1 MPYAT
6 QADLLQRISLKQLT
20 QLTDDAGQNQPD
32 ATVVAAALEEAS
44 GLIDARVRDRYTT
57 PLQASDTATA
67 ICRDICVYLLFTR
80 RPQQISEAVRQ
91 RYEDAV
97 SLLKEIAAGKASLD
111 QPVSAAQP
119 QSVPS
124 GPVTPICQDIRFTE
138 CNLEGF
144 V

>member
-20 QLTDDAGQNQPD
+20 QLTDDANQGQPD
-32 ATVVAAALEEAS
+32 SDVVNASLEEAS
-44 GLIDARVRDRYTT
+44 GLIDARVRDRYVT

-80 RPQQISEAVRQ
+80 RPQQISDAVRQ
-91 RYEDAV
+91 RYEDAIA
-97 SLLKEIAAGKASLD
+97 LLKEIAAGKASLD
-111 QPVSAAQP
+111 QPVSAAAP

-124 GPVTPICQDIRFTE
+124 GPVKPVYNDLRFRE